1 MLVSNT
7 DVTTGACKCSLTGDT
22 DKHTGASK
30 VITQV
35 RSSWKRLACLG
46 VDEYTGKK
54 CNHLA
59 GEITG
64 KRSLTKG
71 SIGGQ
76 GQNGYFHCVNTL
88 WK

>member
-1 MLVSNT
+1 MSNT

-35 RSSWKRLACLG
+35 RSSWKRLACLR
-46 VDEYTGKK
+46 VDEYAGKK

-59 GEITG
+59 EEIAG

-76 GQNGYFHCVNTL
+76 GQNGYFHCVNT
-88 WK
+88 